1 MVFGKKIEEKS
12 VWIIIFCKVNVVFS
26 TLTVFLKVSLF
37 KLNFDNQLISQRR
50 YKVTTTIIFVRFL
63 AIYLFPSTVRL

>member
-12 VWIIIFCKVNVVFS
+12 VRIVFFYKVNVVFS

-37 KLNFDNQLISQRR
+37 ELNFDNQLISQRR
-50 YKVTTTIIFVRFL
+50 YKVTTQL
-63 AIYLFPSTVRL
+63 LL